1 MALARC
7 RFRLSTAASTL
18 LMTVS
23 ITGQS
28 DSTATVQ
35 RFVGAFRLVSFVT
48 YDDGLNP
55 TPSPYTEGVI
65 MYDASGR
72 MGVHLLDPRRTGR
85 EDGGYIAYFGGY
97 EVDPAEGVVRHLIE
111 GSTGIGAGNR
121 TAVRHFRFE
130 DAGNTLVLEVRNDG
144 RVGARLHWERYR

>member
-1 MALARC
+1 MRVAHR
-7 RFRLSTAASTL
+7 RFSLSTAAWTL
-18 LMTVS
+18 LMAVS
-23 ITGQS
+23 IAGQS
-28 DSTATVQ
+28 DPAETVE
-35 RFVGAFRLVSFVT
+35 RFVGAFRLASFVT
-48 YDDGLNP
+48 YDDGGNP
-55 TPSPYTEGVI
+55 TPSRYTEGVI

-72 MGVHLLDPRRTGR
+72 MGVHLVDPTRNGR
-85 EDGGYIAYFGGY
+85 ADGGYTAYFGGY

-130 DAGNTLVLEVRNDG
+130 DDGNTLVLEVRNDG